1 MKVILIDKE
10 TNIVNGITY
19 LQSLEEVSSNSV
31 AIEIEEN
38 DVFDYMWRKYDFEE
52 KTFSEETYRPK
63 IEERKIQP
71 SETEQIKE
79 QLLAIQEYMVE
90 SEFNNLKDKGGL
102 K

>member
-31 AIEIEEN
+31 GIEIEEN

-52 KTFSEETYRPK
+52 KIFSEETYRPK

-71 SETEQIKE
+71 SETDQIKE